1 MITLIIVI
9 VIVIVVTIYMLTIE
23 FSETNM
29 KCEVCGTKY
38 SSKYYFL
45 DSSTE
50 CNECFKFKKQ
60 KNEFEKGQ
68 KTQNHLNLMINPSN
82 IISAGRNI
90 KSVVYVILVMTLFA
104 IIAILIATNSTNPG
118 IIKITYQF
126 LVAANLICYPII
138 LILLYSAG
146 DDLEKA
152 FIKKKNE

>member
-68 KTQNHLNLMINPSN
+68 KTQNHFNLMINPSN

-90 KSVVYVILVMTLFA
+90 KSVVYVILVMTLFT
-104 IIAILIATNSTNPG
+104 IIAILNVSNSTNPD
-118 IIKITYQF
+118 IIKSTLFF
-126 LVAANLICYPII
+126 LGVVGLICHLII
-138 LILLYSAG
+138 LILLYLAG
-146 DDLEKA
+146 NDLENSVYQK
-152 FIKKKNE
+152 EE